1 MARAKD
7 FDGAANETE
16 AVDRQTGKGIGV
28 LGKKA
33 RVWLVTQNNPEKYGV
48 DMSRD
53 GITALLQKVLDA
65 GRITFAAGIREQSL
79 TVDEHGQHTPH
90 GHVVTYWPNE
100 ATGRQIYQLFPHA
113 ALQPCKANTPSVLK
127 YITKD
132 TSGEWYKHHPEKL
145 GEKLPDSEAGF
156 WQWGDMP
163 TGKRLAD
170 EGGKK
175 TDANAE
181 IVAAISAGKGDA
193 VIHMEHPQTVYHS
206 AQIRQARFALM
217 SRRYR
222 SIVRD
227 MTVLYI
233 EANLP
238 LKQLHTLYPNTGDT
252 YVVSDYTYPWEGY
265 CAENMLVLVNYTGQ
279 FSWYDFCRYLC
290 GAYCTLPA
298 RYVNSVACYTTVLI
312 ISPLSVSD
320 LCSVSKGYDAASL
333 DTYLTHRRVYTC
345 LDDPGSDYIRN
356 PTTGAW
362 QRVYLLPPHIDKG
375 DVENDT

>member
-1 MARAKD
+1 M
-7 FDGAANETE
+7 ANETDTI
-16 AVDRQTGKGIGV
+16 DRQTGKGIGV

-33 RVWLVTQNNPEKYGV
+33 RVWLVTQNHPEKYGV
-48 DMSRD
+48 DMSRE
-53 GITALLQKVLDA
+53 GITTLLQKVLDA

-79 TVDEHGQHTPH
+79 TADEYGQRTPH

-100 ATGRQIYQLFPHA
+100 ATGRQIYQYFPHA

-132 TSGEWYKHHPEKL
+132 PSGEWFKHHPEKI
-145 GEKLPDSEAGF
+145 GEKLPEAEAGY
-156 WQWGDMP
+156 WEWGELP
-163 TGKRLAD
+163 TGKRSAD
-170 EGGKK
+170 DETKK
-175 TDANAE
+175 STTNAE
-181 IVAAISAGKGDA
+181 ILAAISAGKGDA
-193 VIHMEHPQTVYHS
+193 VIHMEHPQTMYHS
-206 AQIRQARFALM
+206 AHIRQARFTMM

-252 YVVSDYTYPWEGY
+252 YVVSDYIYPWEGY
-265 CAENMLVLVNYTGQ
+265 CAENTLVLVNYTGQ

-312 ISPLSVSD
+312 ISPLSVED
-320 LCSVSKGYDAASL
+320 LCSVNKNYDAANL
-333 DTYLTHRRVYTC
+333 DTYLTHRRVYTS
-345 LDDPGSDYIRN
+345 LDDPGADYIRN
-356 PTTGAW
+356 PTTGEW
-362 QRVYLLPPHIDKG
+362 QRVYLLPPYVEKG
-375 DVENDT
+375 DQNEH

>member
-7 FDGAANETE
+7 FDGMANETDTI
-16 AVDRQTGKGIGV
+16 DRQTGKGIGV

-33 RVWLVTQNNPEKYGV
+33 RVWLVTQNHPEKYGV
-48 DMSRD
+48 DMSRE
-53 GITALLQKVLDA
+53 GITTLLQKVLDA

-79 TVDEHGQHTPH
+79 TADEYGQRTPH

-100 ATGRQIYQLFPHA
+100 ATGRQIYQYFPHA

-132 TSGEWYKHHPEKL
+132 PSGEWFKHHPEKI
-145 GEKLPDSEAGF
+145 GEKLPEAEAGY
-156 WQWGDMP
+156 WEWGELP
-163 TGKRLAD
+163 TGKRSAD
-170 EGGKK
+170 DETKK
-175 TDANAE
+175 STTNAE
-181 IVAAISAGKGDA
+181 ILAAISAGKGDA
-193 VIHMEHPQTVYHS
+193 VIHMEHPQTMYHS
-206 AQIRQARFALM
+206 AHIRQARFTMM

-252 YVVSDYTYPWEGY
+252 YVVSDYIYPWEGY
-265 CAENMLVLVNYTGQ
+265 CAENTLVLVNYTGQ

-312 ISPLSVSD
+312 ISPLSVED
-320 LCSVSKGYDAASL
+320 LCSVNKNYDAANL
-333 DTYLTHRRVYTC
+333 DTYLTHRRVYTS
-345 LDDPGSDYIRN
+345 LDDPGADYIRN
-356 PTTGAW
+356 PTTGEW
-362 QRVYLLPPHIDKG
+362 QRVYLLPPYVEKG
-375 DVENDT
+375 DQNEH